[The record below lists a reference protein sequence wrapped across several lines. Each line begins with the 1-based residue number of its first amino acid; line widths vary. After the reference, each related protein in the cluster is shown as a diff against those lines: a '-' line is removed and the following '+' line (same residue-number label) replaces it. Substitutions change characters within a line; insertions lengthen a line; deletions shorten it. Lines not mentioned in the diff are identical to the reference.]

1 MVLYAL
7 ACTLQ
12 MSVSVESSPL
22 LLFSSLLGLVCPCRA
37 IALCSV
43 RNPIPPEAVTT
54 TPSAFKL
61 RNCTCWLRVD
71 SSTDDFSWEN
81 PGQGAPFCLSKLLQF
96 PCLALYSCSCL
107 CLWRWA
113 FKTHNLTLSF
123 STKFKSRPLL
133 CERRGTFLGRNS
145 SLWGC

>member
-81 PGQGAPFCLSKLLQF
+81 RGKGLPFVLASYCSSHAWHCTPVLVCVCGDEPSKHTTWHLASLQSLNQGLFYVNGEEHF
-96 PCLALYSCSCL
+96 
-107 CLWRWA
+107 
-113 FKTHNLTLSF
+113 
-123 STKFKSRPLL
+123 
-133 CERRGTFLGRNS
+133 
-145 SLWGC
+145 